1 MIKYIIS
8 ATALCHYLFV
18 TLIWMKLASSSE
30 TRNKKLNQFYR
41 RKKNKLIQMG
51 KFAVEKNNRIST
63 YKGILQQKPTFF
75 HIDSLK
81 GSAENNENINF
92 YQTARSKVL
101 NGFWQWAK
109 IIHMTPHFPIIFWW
123 WDRWAVEKLVL
134 YKV

>member
-1 MIKYIIS
+1 
-8 ATALCHYLFV
+8 
-18 TLIWMKLASSSE
+18 MKLASSSE

-101 NGFWQWAK
+101 NGFWQ
-109 IIHMTPHFPIIFWW
+109 
-123 WDRWAVEKLVL
+123 
-134 YKV
+134 

>member
-1 MIKYIIS
+1 
-8 ATALCHYLFV
+8 
-18 TLIWMKLASSSE
+18 
-30 TRNKKLNQFYR
+30 
-41 RKKNKLIQMG
+41 MG

-101 NGFWQWAK
+101 NGFWQ
-109 IIHMTPHFPIIFWW
+109 
-123 WDRWAVEKLVL
+123 
-134 YKV
+134 